1 MSVSSSSESAANG
14 LDDVSETEDILL
26 QPTRLILMPVWTKEK
41 TTKEWTNGEREQKM
55 DKEIK
60 RSFPQYKR
68 DFKIHNAAF
77 KTLKSNEN
85 LSF

>member
-1 MSVSSSSESAANG
+1 
-14 LDDVSETEDILL
+14 
-26 QPTRLILMPVWTKEK
+26 
-41 TTKEWTNGEREQKM
+41 M